1 MLILAPEH
9 LRTVK
14 KILKQVAP
22 NYKVWAFGSRVKGT
36 TKKTADLDLVFIGE
50 ELSLEL
56 ESTLREEFEES
67 DLPFKVDITDW
78 SITSPEFRK
87 IITEAKEVIQDN
99 QE

>member
-22 NYKVWAFGSRVKGT
+22 NHKVWAFGSRVKGT

-78 SITSPEFRK
+78 SITSPEFRE
-87 IITEAKEVIQDN
+87 IITEAKEVIQNN
-99 QE
+99 QD